1 VRFVKKVASIVAAII
16 LININMFKGET
27 VMLNSRSQK
36 TDEKSTDKVKS
47 VSKSHAAPVRHRP
60 LRQPVQP
67 RVGQNLAAA
76 QVLKQPLDRYSTE
89 DGLPVVFPHGDFREV
104 EWPGAIL
111 NGCDATGADFSAAL
125 LSDLCA
131 LGANFSEGQFEESQ
145 LRNAALCGANLTRT
159 NLRHADFR
167 NANLTWC
174 NLRGANLF
182 AVDLRGA
189 NLAWADLREADL
201 REVNFVGAYYNF
213 RTQWPV
219 GFDPAARQM
228 VCLAESR

>member
-1 VRFVKKVASIVAAII
+1 
-16 LININMFKGET
+16 
-27 VMLNSRSQK
+27 MLNSGSQK
-36 TDEKSTDKVKS
+36 TDEMASDKVKR
-47 VSKSHAAPVRHRP
+47 VSKSQATPVRHRP
-60 LRQPVQP
+60 LRSPVQP
-67 RVGQNLAAA
+67 QVRQKSAGA
-76 QVLKQPLDRYSTE
+76 QVIAPPDRHLTE
-89 DGLPVVFPHGDFREV
+89 DDLPAVFPHSDFREV
-104 EWPGAIL
+104 DWPGAIL
-111 NGCDATGADFSAAL
+111 NGCDATGADFSAAM
-125 LSDLCA
+125 LSGLCA
-131 LGANFSEGQFEESQ
+131 LGANFSEGHFEESQ

-159 NLRHADFR
+159 NLRHADLR

-201 REVNFVGAYYNF
+201 REANLVGAYYNF